1 MSMSSLWLASG
12 RGWRVDDIRCTSGPR
27 DRPFEERHDGMCIAI
42 VTSGTFT
49 YRTTQGTAVLAPG
62 AALLGNHGHCFECGH
77 EHGIGDRCLSFRFS
91 PEFVESVVS
100 DLPGARQ
107 LVFTLPNLP
116 PLPELIPLVADATAS
131 RDGIDAAPFEEL
143 ALSLVAKVGTALT
156 QMRSSAPAKQWAPH
170 PSQRDQRRVTE
181 ALRRIEAQCDQPL
194 SLQQLAAEVAMSPY
208 HFLRTF
214 RAVAGMAPH
223 QFLLHTRLQ
232 RAALRLRCS
241 GDPIATIAL
250 EAGFSDLSTFNRR
263 FRRLLGAS
271 PGAYR
276 ASRPCLGSP
285 LGRK

>member
-1 MSMSSLWLASG
+1 
-12 RGWRVDDIRCTSGPR
+12 
-27 DRPFEERHDGMCIAI
+27 MCIAI

-91 PEFVESVVS
+91 PDFVESVVS
-100 DLPGARQ
+100 ELPGARP
-107 LVFTLPNLP
+107 LAFTLPNLP
-116 PLPELIPLVADATAS
+116 PLPELIPVVADA
-131 RDGIDAAPFEEL
+131 AAARVGSGEACFEEL
-143 ALSLVAKVGTALT
+143 ALSLVAKVGIALSGIS
-156 QMRSSAPAKQWAPH
+156 QSAQARQFTRH
-170 PSQRDQRRVTE
+170 PSHRDQRRVTE

-194 SLQQLAAEVAMSPY
+194 SLQQLATEVAMSPY

-223 QFLLHTRLQ
+223 QFLLHMRLQ
-232 RAALRLRCS
+232 RAAVRLRCS
-241 GDPIATIAL
+241 SDTISAIAL

-271 PGAYR
+271 PGTYR
-276 ASRPCLGSP
+276 R
-285 LGRK
+285 RV